1 MESLRDR
8 VAIVGMGC
16 TKFGER
22 WDASSEDLLIEA
34 AYEAYEDAG
43 IDPSDIQAAWVGTT
57 RSGEAGPSVADP
69 LKLRNIPITRV
80 ENWCATGHDALRNA
94 ALGIA
99 SGVYDVVM
107 AVGFEKLKDAGG
119 AGLGVGRGTD
129 PVQYPFATAPGFFA
143 NIATRYF
150 HTHGWD
156 EERGKTILGKISVK
170 NHHNGTMSPKAHFQR
185 EVTLEE
191 VMRAPMISWPLGLL
205 DCCPTTDGAAAAI
218 LCRAD
223 LARSFRTDPI
233 YIKGIGLSVDP
244 VMPTERPGF
253 DYLGFE
259 ANRNAARQAY
269 TQAGIQDPRAE
280 LDLAVVHDCFTITEL
295 VIYEDLGF
303 SPQGRGWE
311 DVEAGT
317 FTLEGELPVN
327 TDGGLKSFGHPI
339 GASGLR
345 TTYEIYKQLQH
356 KAGQRQVR
364 DAELGLCHTLGGSP
378 QVAAVAVLGN
388 SLHGNGGA

>member
-1 MESLRDR
+1 MESFRDK
-8 VAIVGMGC
+8 VAVVGMGC

-22 WDASSEDLLIEA
+22 WDASPEDLLIEA

-57 RSGEAGPSVADP
+57 RSGEAGASVADP
-69 LKLRNIPITRV
+69 LKLRDIPITRV

-94 ALGIA
+94 AFGIA
-99 SGVYDVVM
+99 SGMYDVVM
-107 AVGFEKLKDAGG
+107 AIGFEKLKDTGG

-129 PVQYPFATAPGFFA
+129 PVQYPFGTAPGFFA

-156 EERGKTILGKISVK
+156 EEQGKTVLGKISVK

-191 VMRAPMISWPLGLL
+191 VVRAPMISWPLGLL

-223 LARSFRTDPI
+223 LAHSFRADPI
-233 YIKGIGLSVDP
+233 YIKGIGFSVDP
-244 VMPTERPGF
+244 LMPTQRPGF

-269 TQAGIQDPRAE
+269 TQAGIQTPRTE
-280 LDLAVVHDCFTITEL
+280 LDLAVVHDCFTVTEL

-303 SPQGRGWE
+303 SPKGRGWE

-327 TDGGLKSFGHPI
+327 TDGGLKAFGHPI
-339 GASGLR
+339 GATGLR

-356 KAGQRQVR
+356 KAGPRQIK

-388 SLHGNGGA
+388 SLHGSGA